1 MASATE
7 IPVLIVG
14 GGPVGMAL
22 GTELGYQDIDCLV
35 IERRDGTVSHPKMN
49 MISTRTMEFCRR
61 WGVADEIRGAGW
73 PPEHPMNIAY
83 VTSLSGF
90 RISGFD
96 YPSYDDRPPWQHT
109 PEGHQRC
116 SQLFF
121 DPVIQKRAE
130 SFQCVSTRYRTLFRS
145 FEQDADGVTVIVED
159 RDTGKSEPIRAQCAF
174 TKNIRP

>member
-22 GTELGYQDIDCLV
+22 GTELGYQGIDCLV